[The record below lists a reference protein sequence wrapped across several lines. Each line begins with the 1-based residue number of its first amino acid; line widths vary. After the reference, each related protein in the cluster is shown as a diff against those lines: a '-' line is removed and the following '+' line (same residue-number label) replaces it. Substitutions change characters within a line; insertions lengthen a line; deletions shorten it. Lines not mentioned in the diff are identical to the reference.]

1 MGYASTLYSIKRGFL
16 ILGFTGY
23 TASGCTTTVNY
34 ISAIDKPKLPKK
46 INNININEIER
57 FKNLQREWDDI
68 EWNNFI
74 NIEVALVIMMFAFD
88 QCLKYNYS
96 NENLKLIKEI
106 VGDYK
111 NDLQGLKFLHRPS
124 SDLKNPKN
132 AKKLVLAYQTT
143 KKLSDKIKSALSRG
157 HIYNYIKILQKYGDD
172 IRKYGKIEV
181 KKEIS
186 DSNNIL
192 ILPEAVR
199 KIIKAYRISE
209 KNNQFTIDAFRN
221 PFEVEYFRRR
231 YSEFYLVCITRAEE
245 ERKLQLYKNKLD
257 YDNFIELSNTERCKD
272 KDKKEIFEWITSQN
286 IPECTQKAS
295 YYINNTSVNHL
306 RLEIARLLCLIKHP
320 GCFQPT
326 YDEFHMEIAMTARQK
341 SGCISRK
348 VGAVVVGSDNSIMGI
363 GWNQPP
369 NGQESCINRTTYELI
384 ESENSTRFSDYELS
398 ESFKKHIQTKY
409 CDKEL
414 DVPFCFKDELYSLEK
429 NTASHASK
437 KNEFTRSLHAEER
450 AFLSIKEHSH
460 HLKNCTLFTT
470 DSPCTLC
477 AKKAYHMGVNRIV
490 FIEEY
495 PGITNIQT
503 LKSGIR
509 KNEISIEQ
517 FEGAAGEAYDKL
529 FSSIMPEKDYL
540 NILIHEKKN
549 NL

>member
-23 TASGCTTTVNY
+23 TASGCTTAVDY
-34 ISAIDKPKLPKK
+34 IGKVTKPSLPRK
-46 INNININEIER
+46 INSVDINEIGK
-57 FKNLQREWDDI
+57 FKNLQREWDDF

-96 NENLKLIKEI
+96 NENLKFIKEI
-106 VGDYK
+106 VGDHK
-111 NDLQGLKFLHRPS
+111 NDLRGLKFLHRPS
-124 SDLKNPKN
+124 SDLKNPRN
-132 AKKLVLAYQTT
+132 AKELVLAYQTT

-157 HIYNYIKILQKYGDD
+157 YIYNYIKILQKYGDD

-181 KKEIS
+181 KKGIS
-186 DSNNIL
+186 DPSNIL

-199 KIIKAYRISE
+199 KIIKAYRICE
-209 KNNQFTIDAFRN
+209 KKNQFTIDAFRN
-221 PFEVEYFRRR
+221 PFEVEFFKRR
-231 YSEFYLVCITRAEE
+231 YSEFYLVCITRTEE
-245 ERKLQLYKNKLD
+245 DRKSQLYKNKLNCD
-257 YDNFIELSNTERCKD
+257 QIMELSNTERCKN

-286 IPECTQKAS
+286 IPECAQKAS
-295 YYINNTSVNHL
+295 YYINSVSVNHL
-306 RLEIARLLCLIKHP
+306 KLEIARLLCLIKHP

-369 NGQESCINRTTYELI
+369 SGQEACINRTTYELI

-398 ESFKKHIQTKY
+398 ESFKEHIKKKY
-409 CDKEL
+409 CENDL
-414 DVPFCFKDELYSLEK
+414 DVPFCFKDELYSLEN
-429 NTASHASK
+429 NTTSHASK

-477 AKKAYHMGVNRIV
+477 AKKAYHVGVNRIV

-509 KNEISIEQ
+509 KNEIVIEQ

-540 NILIHEKKN
+540 KILIHEKKV